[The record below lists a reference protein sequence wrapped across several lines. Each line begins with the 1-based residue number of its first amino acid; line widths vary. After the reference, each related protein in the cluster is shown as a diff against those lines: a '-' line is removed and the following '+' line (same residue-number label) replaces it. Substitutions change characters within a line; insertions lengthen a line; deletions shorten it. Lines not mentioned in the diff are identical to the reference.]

1 MAIPLAICLIKQA
14 SHSFALFML
23 LPFVGIVVARHE
35 RFSAQARPH
44 SLSVTTSQTKG
55 IAPLSVAATG
65 AGGTVMVATRL
76 TQVRAFCQAQWW
88 GGDYLPS
95 LGGRAELDEDF
106 FGKE

>member
-1 MAIPLAICLIKQA
+1 LSALSWLDMSVFQRKLDPLAAASTHYRSRQA
-14 SHSFALFML
+14 RHG
-23 LPFVGIVVARHE
+23 GIV
-35 RFSAQARPH
+35 
-44 SLSVTTSQTKG
+44 
-55 IAPLSVAATG
+55 PLNVAATG

-76 TQVRAFCQAQWW
+76 TQVRAFCHAQWW